1 MDHYFSGSALGAVDR
16 SGRVALPGFVR
27 AVLARRAGTDALLF
41 GRHENDP
48 CLIGYDRAR
57 IPSLA
62 AELERRRLRD
72 EAEGLDPA
80 AHHARA
86 RRLFG
91 LATEAAIDGRGR
103 VLLPE
108 LERRRLA
115 IAGRA
120 LFVGTGAAFELWNL
134 ERACAPESG
143 EVAEIA
149 RFHLEQA
156 GLAAAVA

>member
-1 MDHYFSGSALGAVDR
+1 MDHYFSGSALGGVDR
-16 SGRVALPGFVR
+16 NGRVALPAFVR
-27 AVLARRAGTDALLF
+27 SILARRSVGDALLF
-41 GRHENDP
+41 GRHEADP
-48 CLIGYDRAR
+48 CLIGYDRSR
-57 IPSLA
+57 IPELA

-72 EAEGLDPA
+72 EAGGLDPA

-91 LATEAAIDGRGR
+91 LASEASIDSRGR

-115 IAGRA
+115 IAGHA
-120 LFVGTGAAFELWNL
+120 LFVGTGAAFEVWSL
-134 ERACAPESG
+134 ERACADSG

-156 GLAAAVA
+156 GLSAVA